1 MEATDARRAN
11 RSAVLRAIVDVGQ
24 TTRAG
29 LGDATG
35 LHQEAVSEAAHSLIT
50 DRLIMESA
58 GLITTGAELGLV
70 CGIDLGASNCRFL
83 IADMLGNPVMVS
95 HDQTPIS
102 IGAAALADWVAGR
115 AAALITG
122 PGAARGRAGPGGQAP
137 LRAAV
142 VGLPGMVAPDGMTIG
157 GAPNVPQ
164 IEGEVFAQR
173 LTRAFPA
180 PVHLYNDAD
189 LALLGE
195 LRFGAGRGLTN
206 VVMFTIGAG
215 LGAGVLLDGALLRG
229 RRGLTG
235 EFGYLP
241 IGPSGE
247 TIHDLLSG
255 NGLLRQ
261 ARALHTPVRD
271 AAELFSA
278 EAPLL
283 LPAGAADL
291 LDPVLERFDRALVLA
306 LTAATVAYEPSA
318 IIVGGGLSPAVARRL
333 DMARQRL
340 AELLPGPPPDLRLAS
355 LGDLSGTLGALTVA
369 YQSAYRELGVSES
382 DAAGLPPDARLAPLW
397 LSTPT

>member
-1 MEATDARRAN
+1 MEATDARQAH
-11 RSAVLRAIVDVGQ
+11 RSAALAAIVAAGHL
-24 TTRAG
+24 TRAG

-35 LHQEAVSEAAHSLIT
+35 LSPVAVSEVTRSLIA
-50 DRLIMESA
+50 DRLITESA
-58 GLITTGAELGLV
+58 DLFTFGPELGVV

-83 IADMLGNPVMVS
+83 IADMLGNPVMIS
-95 HDQTPIS
+95 HDQTPVS

-115 AAALITG
+115 VAALITSASGVSG
-122 PGAARGRAGPGGQAP
+122 PTGPAP
-137 LRAAV
+137 LRAVV
-142 VGLPGMVAPDGMTIG
+142 VGLPGMVTPDGTAIG
-157 GAPNVPQ
+157 AAPNVPQ
-164 IEGEVFAQR
+164 IEGKVFAQR
-173 LTRAFPA
+173 LTSAIPA

-195 LRFGAGRGLTN
+195 LRFGAGRGLTD

-261 ARALHTPVRD
+261 ARALRTPVRD

-278 EAPLL
+278 DAHL

-318 IIVGGGLSPAVARRL
+318 IIVGGGLSPAIARRL

-340 AELLPGPPPDLRLAS
+340 AELLPDAPPDLLLAS

-369 YQSAYRELGVSES
+369 YRTAYHELGVSES
-382 DAAGLPPDARLAPLW
+382 DAAELPPPARLAPLW
-397 LSTPT
+397 AGAGSLT